1 MTSLHRS
8 WVSPHVAMPAATLL
22 VLTIGLALKAGPF
35 AHAGDVVLMAGLVVL
50 GSPVVWRTIRGA
62 FAGQFAA
69 DLVASLA
76 IFGAVILSQPIPGL
90 VVVLMQ
96 TGGESLERFAA
107 GRASRAVEELEA
119 RAPRR
124 ANRKRGT
131 TIEEIPADEVE
142 PQDLLLIRP
151 GDMVPCD
158 GTVVA
163 GRSHID
169 ASGLTGEPM
178 PKLAEPGVHLLSG
191 SLNLEGPLTLEAT
204 ARAGESQYAR
214 IVQLVRGAQASK
226 SPLQRMAD
234 RYAIWFTP
242 FTLLVCLIAWL
253 ATHEGQRVLA
263 ILVIATPCPLIL
275 ATPVAMIGGISRAA
289 RRSVII
295 RHGEAL
301 ERLGRVTSALL
312 DKTGT
317 LTIGRPAV
325 TRVIPAPPLEEDE
338 LLRLAAAADHGSGHL
353 LARSVVAAAEARG
366 ITIPPAT
373 SVVEHPG
380 SGVVAEIEGQRVA
393 IGSRAFVERESPSGG
408 GWPAGEEAGLRAWIT
423 VDGRPAGII
432 EFADQIRADAAQMI
446 LGLRALG
453 LRHIGL
459 VTGDHA
465 GHAEAV
471 AREIGVTEVRANLLP
486 EDKVRAVEELEA
498 RGERVL
504 MVGDGTNDAPALSRA
519 SVGVALAAHGGGI
532 TAEAADVVV
541 LTDDATQ
548 VAEVVLISRTTVR
561 IALQSIWV
569 GLALSATGMAFA
581 ALGYIPPTIGAA
593 LQEVIDL
600 AAILNALRASRS

>member
-1 MTSLHRS
+1 M
-8 WVSPHVAMPAATLL
+8 
-22 VLTIGLALKAGPF
+22 
-35 AHAGDVVLMAGLVVL
+35 VV
-50 GSPVVWRTIRGA
+50 
-62 FAGQFAA
+62 
-69 DLVASLA
+69 
-76 IFGAVILSQPIPGL
+76 
-90 VVVLMQ
+90 
-96 TGGESLERFAA
+96 E
-107 GRASRAVEELEA
+107 
-119 RAPRR
+119 
-124 ANRKRGT
+124 
-131 TIEEIPADEVE
+131 
-142 PQDLLLIRP
+142 
-151 GDMVPCD
+151 
-158 GTVVA
+158 

-178 PKLAEPGVHLLSG
+178 PKLAEPGVQLLSG

-214 IVQLVRGAQASK
+214 IVQLVRSAQASK

-234 RYAIWFTP
+234 RYAVWFTP
-242 FTLLVCLIAWL
+242 FTLLVCVVTWL
-253 ATHEGQRVLA
+253 VAHEGQRVLA
-263 ILVIATPCPLIL
+263 ILVIATTCPLIL

-289 RRSVII
+289 RRNVII

-317 LTIGRPAV
+317 LTIGRPSV
-325 TRVIPAPPLEEDE
+325 TRVIPVAPLREDE
-338 LLRLAAAADHGSGHL
+338 LLLLAAAADHGSGHL

-366 ITIPPAT
+366 ITIPPAV

-380 SGVVAEIEGQRVA
+380 SGVQADVEGRQVA
-393 IGSRAFVERESPSGG
+393 IGSRAFAERLSPGG
-408 GWPAGEEAGLRAWIT
+408 RGWPAGEEAGLRAWVL

-432 EFADQIRADAAQMI
+432 EFADQIRPDAAEMI

-498 RGERVL
+498 TGERVL

-541 LTDDATQ
+541 LTDDATR
-548 VAEVVLISRTTVR
+548 VAEVVLISRATVR

-569 GLALSATGMAFA
+569 GLGLSATGMAFA
-581 ALGYIPPTIGAA
+581 ALGYIPPTLGAA

-600 AAILNALRASRS
+600 AAILNALRASRP

>member
-1 MTSLHRS
+1 
-8 WVSPHVAMPAATLL
+8 MPVATLL
-22 VLTIGLALKAGPF
+22 VLTIGLALKVGPF
-35 AHAGDVVLMAGLVVL
+35 AHAGDVVLLVGLVVL
-50 GSPVVWRTIRGA
+50 GLPVVWRTVRGA
-62 FAGQFAA
+62 FAGQFAS

-76 IFGAVILSQPIPGL
+76 ILGAVVLGQPIPGL

-131 TIEEIPADEVE
+131 TIEEIPADEVA

-242 FTLLVCLIAWL
+242 LTLLVCLVTWL

-289 RRSVII
+289 RRNVII

-317 LTIGRPAV
+317 LTIGRPSV
-325 TRVIPAPPLEEDE
+325 TRVIPVAPLREDE
-338 LLRLAAAADHGSGHL
+338 LLQLAAAADHGSGHL
-353 LARSVVAAAEARG
+353 LARSVVAAAETRG
-366 ITIPPAT
+366 ITIPPAV

-380 SGVVAEIEGQRVA
+380 SGVLADVEGRRVA
-393 IGSRAFVERESPSGG
+393 IGSRAFVERLSPGG
-408 GWPAGEEAGLRAWIT
+408 QGWPAGEEAGLRAWVV

-432 EFADQIRADAAQMI
+432 EFADRIRPDAAEMI
-446 LGLRALG
+446 AGLRALG

-471 AREIGVTEVRANLLP
+471 AREIGVTEVQANLLP

-541 LTDDATQ
+541 LTDDATR
-548 VAEVVLISRTTVR
+548 VAEVVIISRRTVR

-569 GLALSATGMAFA
+569 GLGLSAAGMTFA
-581 ALGYIPPTIGAA
+581 ALGYIPPTLGAA

-600 AAILNALRASRS
+600 AAILNALRASRP

>member
-1 MTSLHRS
+1 
-8 WVSPHVAMPAATLL
+8 MPVATLL

-76 IFGAVILSQPIPGL
+76 IIGAVILGQPIPGL

-234 RYAIWFTP
+234 RYAVWFTP

-380 SGVVAEIEGQRVA
+380 SGVVAEIEGRRVA
-393 IGSRAFVERESPSGG
+393 IGSRAFVERESPGGG

-423 VDGRPAGII
+423 ADGRPAGII
-432 EFADQIRADAAQMI
+432 EFADQIRSDAAQMI